1 MRYNNRQIKNYNTQK
16 TEGEMTVR
24 YKGKVY
30 RPPSEAYSL
39 IIQVTYGCSHNRCA
53 FCDMYDDKH
62 FSMRPMEE
70 IREDFELA
78 RRVYRRVERVFL
90 ADGDALMRKTDD
102 LVQILGLIYGLFPE
116 CQRVTCYA
124 SPTSLQIK
132 SEEELRLLREKGLK
146 MVYMGLESGC
156 DVVLERM
163 DKGHTAAQIIAA
175 GQKARR
181 SGLQLSVT
189 AISGLGSR
197 ELWREHTVETAQ
209 AFNAMNPEYIGLLT
223 LMVEPGTPLEKW
235 VHEGSF
241 YVLKPVE
248 VMQEMELF
256 LQHIDSPGSVFRMN
270 HASNYLTLKGT
281 LNQDRERLLQQVR
294 QGLAGRGLKD
304 EFLRGL

>member
-1 MRYNNRQIKNYNTQK
+1 M
-16 TEGEMTVR
+16 R

-156 DVVLERM
+156 DAVLERM

-197 ELWREHTVETAQ
+197 ELWREHAVETAQ

-223 LMVEPGTPLEKW
+223 LMVEPGTPL
-235 VHEGSF
+235 V
-241 YVLKPVE
+241 
-248 VMQEMELF
+248 
-256 LQHIDSPGSVFRMN
+256 
-270 HASNYLTLKGT
+270 
-281 LNQDRERLLQQVR
+281 
-294 QGLAGRGLKD
+294 
-304 EFLRGL
+304 